1 MRLTTFASGSRGN
14 CALLYMDGMYLL
26 LDAGISF
33 RRIRENLALQ
43 QLTVDDL
50 SAVLI
55 THEHSDHIS
64 GLAGMLKCCAVPVL
78 APRTVANHLRY
89 AVAGVE
95 QYLREIPVG
104 EPVALG
110 ALTLRAFH
118 TPHDTPESVGWR
130 VEGSGCFALA
140 TDMGC
145 VTEELRD
152 GLVGADLALIEANH
166 DETMLRA
173 GRYPPYLKKR
183 ILSEHGHLSN
193 DCCGELAAWLAQ
205 RGTGQII
212 LGHLSRENNTREKAY
227 QTVKAALGDRP
238 VALYVAPEAERL
250 TIETVFCAE
259 KEQTCLL

>member
-14 CALLYMDGMYLL
+14 CALLHLDGMNLL

-33 RRIRENLALQ
+33 RRIRENLALTG
-43 QLTVDDL
+43 LTADSL

-64 GLAGMLKCCAVPVL
+64 GLAGVVKCRAVPVL

-95 QYLREIPVG
+95 QCLREVPVG
-104 EPVALG
+104 EPIALG
-110 ALTLRAFH
+110 GLTLRAFH

-130 VEGSGCFALA
+130 VEGSQCFALA

-145 VTEELRD
+145 VTEELRA
-152 GLVGADLALIEANH
+152 GLAGADVALIEANH
-166 DETMLRA
+166 DETMLRT

-183 ILSEHGHLSN
+183 ILSDHGHLSN
-193 DCCGELAAWLAQ
+193 DCCGLLAAWLAQ
-205 RGTGQII
+205 RGTKQIV
-212 LGHLSRENNTREKAY
+212 LGHLSQENNTREKAY
-227 QTVKAALGDRP
+227 QTVKAALGDLP
-238 VALYVAPEAERL
+238 TGLYVAPEAERL
-250 TIETVFCAE
+250 TIEAE
-259 KEQTCLL
+259 KEQPCLL

>member
-1 MRLTTFASGSRGN
+1 MRLTTFASGSGGN
-14 CALLYMDGMYLL
+14 CALLHMDGMYLL

-33 RRIRENLALQ
+33 RRIRENLSLAH
-43 QLTVDDL
+43 LTVDDL

-64 GLAGMLKCCAVPVL
+64 GLASMLKCRAVPIL

-95 QYLREIPVG
+95 QCLREVPVG
-104 EPVALG
+104 EPIALG

-130 VEGSGCFALA
+130 VEGSECFALA

-152 GLVGADLALIEANH
+152 GLTGADVALIEANH
-166 DETMLRA
+166 DEALLRA
-173 GRYPPYLKKR
+173 GRYPAYLKKR
-183 ILSEHGHLSN
+183 ILSDHGHLSN
-193 DCCGELAAWLAQ
+193 ACCGELAAYLAE
-205 RGTGQII
+205 RGTGQIV

-227 QTVKAALGDRP
+227 QTVKAVLGDRP
-238 VALYVAPEAERL
+238 AALYIAPEAERL
-250 TIETVFCAE
+250 TIEYAE
-259 KEQTCLL
+259 KEQPCLL